1 MKVCTKCKIEKS
13 FDEFSKCSGQ
23 KSGLKP
29 RCKKCSSEDSRNYT
43 LSNKDKILKKS
54 RERYY
59 RDVDNSRKKALSFYY
74 EHKETIIKKQSAYN
88 KLKWASMTPEEKF
101 AHGQKH
107 IPRQMKWARENK
119 ETKAYHLAN
128 RRAKKLNATPP
139 WLTKDQKKEIAGF
152 YKSAKIR
159 SDFHEEK
166 FEVDHIEPLCGKTS
180 CGLHVPWNLQILL
193 AKENRMKNN
202 KLVNT

>member
-13 FDEFSKCSGQ
+13 FDEFSKCSRQ

-29 RCKKCSSEDSRNYT
+29 RCKKCSREDGKAYVIN
-43 LSNKDKILKKS
+43 NKDKIRLKS
-54 RERYY
+54 IERYHS
-59 RDVDNSRKKALSFYY
+59 DIDASRKRCLDYY
-74 EHKETIIKKQSAYN
+74 YRNRDAVNKRQADRN

-107 IPRQMKWARENK
+107 LPRQLKWARDNK

-193 AKENRMKNN
+193 ARENRMKNN